1 MMNKMTPLTIANT
14 LDQSNKQRVEVDSQ
28 QTIKE
33 GVRTQ
38 NLGPKGNF
46 DVYDQFGKVISNQQA
61 GQFRDATVY
70 VGVGK
75 IAGGA
80 GMKMKDFKH
89 LQAVDFPSMNFVNQH
104 SSDKSV
110 GAFVVMLPGVV
121 SHQNRAQQMY
131 KVMVDIRGFPHST
144 PQSYVLDPECSEI
157 LHINVYEAK
166 KYSLAPKLDIC
177 AICDGFTS
185 ENQLWVSYRQTS
197 SNQRALLGSYLDQVL
212 HVLAKPNLDDVA
224 RSVSA

>member
-28 QTIKE
+28 QTIKQ

-61 GQFRDATVY
+61 GQFRDATVF
-70 VGVGK
+70 VIVGK
-75 IAGGA
+75 IAGPP

-89 LQAVDFPSMNFVNQH
+89 LQATSFPSMNFVNQH
-104 SSDKSV
+104 SCTHMV
-110 GAFVVMLPGVV
+110 GAFVVKLPGVV

-131 KVMVDIRGFPHST
+131 NVMVDIRDFPHST
-144 PQSYVLDPECSEI
+144 PQSYVLEPKDSEI
-157 LHINVYEAK
+157 LHCNVYEAK

-177 AICDGFTS
+177 AICHGVTS
-185 ENQLWVSYRQTS
+185 QTWSSYRQTS
-197 SNQRALLGSYLDQVL
+197 SDQRALLGSYLDQVL
-212 HVLAKPNLDDVA
+212 NVLANPNPMDA
-224 RSVSA
+224 SR

>member
-1 MMNKMTPLTIANT
+1 MNNQMTPLTIANT

-28 QTIKE
+28 QTIKQ

-38 NLGPKGNF
+38 NLAPKGNF
-46 DVYDQFGKVISNQQA
+46 DVYDQFGKVISNQNA

-80 GMKMKDFKH
+80 GLKMKDFKR
-89 LQAVDFPSMNFVNQH
+89 LQGVDFPSMTFVNQH

-110 GAFVVMLPGVV
+110 GAFVVKLPGVV
-121 SHQNRAQQMY
+121 SHQNRARQMY
-131 KVMVDIRGFPHST
+131 TVMVDIRDFPHGT
-144 PQSYVLDPECSEI
+144 PQSYVLEPKSSGI
-157 LHINVYEAK
+157 LHCNVYTPK

-177 AICDGFTS
+177 AICVGGLDWG
-185 ENQLWVSYRQTS
+185 SYRQTS

-212 HVLAKPNLDDVA
+212 HVLANPNPNDAA
-224 RSVSA
+224 RAVNS

>member
-28 QTIKE
+28 QTIKQ

-38 NLGPKGNF
+38 NLAPKGNF

-80 GMKMKDFKH
+80 GMKMKDFKQ

-110 GAFVVMLPGVV
+110 GAFVVNLPGVV

-131 KVMVDIRGFPHST
+131 NVMVDIRDFPHST
-144 PQSYVLDPECSEI
+144 PQSFVLDPKNSEI
-157 LHINVYEAK
+157 LHCNVYEAK

-177 AICDGFTS
+177 AICVGGLDWS
-185 ENQLWVSYRQTS
+185 SYRQTS

-212 HVLAKPNLDDVA
+212 YVLANPNPDDAA

>member
-28 QTIKE
+28 QTIKQ

-80 GMKMKDFKH
+80 GIKMKDFKN
-89 LQAVDFPSMNFVNQH
+89 LQAIDFPSMTFVNQH

-110 GAFVVMLPGVV
+110 GAFVVKLPGVV

-131 KVMVDIRGFPHST
+131 NVMVDIRDFPHST
-144 PQSYVLDPECSEI
+144 PQSYVLEPKDSEI
-157 LHINVYEAK
+157 LHCNVYEAK

-177 AICDGFTS
+177 AICHGVTS
-185 ENQLWVSYRQTS
+185 QTWSSYRQTS
-197 SNQRALLGSYLDQVL
+197 SDQRALLGSYLDQVL
-212 HVLAKPNLDDVA
+212 NVLANPNLNDAA
-224 RSVSA
+224 RSVNV